1 MGIGYH
7 EAAWAE
13 GNEINRPYS
22 SDGRGKSGAPK
33 NIHPVNLSKSNCR
46 LRAFWAYLRMIVA
59 AIYISMYGVAC
70 TNDGSQER
78 KRPDVIFCDQI
89 SACIPFL
96 KEVPILSWLLP
107 FSPKVIYF
115 NIFKL
120 RILLAIS
127 STETKSTR

>member
-1 MGIGYH
+1 MTKH
-7 EAAWAE
+7 C
-13 GNEINRPYS
+13 EISRSYT
-22 SDGRGKSGAPK
+22 RRKRVK
-33 NIHPVNLSKSNCR
+33 NVRIYTSVNLSNSNCR

-59 AIYISMYGVAC
+59 AIYISMYGIAC

-120 RILLAIS
+120 RTLDG
-127 STETKSTR
+127 